1 VVAMVSESPVAPI
14 GRAAVPVR
22 DRRIGATAAPSRR
35 SPHGRMVVT
44 GAAAVVVSL
53 LSVVL
58 ATAAQAT
65 HAGPAA
71 DRKYVAKVMVAPG
84 QSLWSLAETYDP
96 HADARL
102 IVEQIRQ
109 LNSMAGDQVQAG
121 ETLWVPRG

>member
-1 VVAMVSESPVAPI
+1 VVAMVSESPAVSI

-22 DRRIGATAAPSRR
+22 DRRMRTTAAPSRR
-35 SPHGRMVVT
+35 SPRGRMVVT
-44 GAAAVVVSL
+44 GAAALVVGV

-58 ATAAQAT
+58 ATSAQAT

-84 QSLWSLAETYDP
+84 QSLWSLAEKYDP
-96 HADARL
+96 DADARL
-102 IVEQIRQ
+102 IVDQIRQ

-121 ETLWVPRG
+121 QTLWVPRG